1 MIADI
6 TCEVRLLPLRA
17 THDVVVVGA
26 HHVAVE
32 SVLIQDLGVQE
43 RVVCDVADVQ
53 HAWRPAV
60 HTTEFFRTCGGD
72 GLLQLGGSVAGHSTF
87 PNIGLRNAK
96 ILKPPQKTLRLLT
109 IVTPHDHGWA
119 IWPK

>member
-17 THDVVVVGA
+17 AHDVVVVGA

-32 SVLIQDLGVQE
+32 SVLIQDFGIQE

-60 HTTEFFRTCGGD
+60 HTTELVWNFGVD
-72 GLLQLGGSVAGHSTF
+72 GLLQLGRTRQSTF

-96 ILKPPQKTLRLLT
+96 ILKPPQKTLRLLA